1 MLKGTLKRSKGIT
14 LIALVV
20 TIIVLLILAG
30 ISISMLMGQNGI
42 LNRAAESKREHTV
55 AQEREAIAI
64 AYSASMNV
72 DNIGKVTGLEL
83 QNELDKIMKNTA
95 VTENDTDLN
104 ILFKD
109 TLHRYTIS
117 QDGTITKK
125 DDLTPE
131 EANKIVRIL
140 SSNMVLTADGTV
152 KYIGNESLNTTDCT
166 KLNTSDA
173 KIITNNG
180 IIKSAEGYFIDN
192 KGKLFL
198 KNANYSSGF
207 ENGIEQE
214 PYYDIAM
221 IYNIFDG
228 KKIIDYE
235 EVDNDTYM
243 VLDSDGK
250 IYSWGRNYE
259 GQLGNGTNT
268 RTNNPMCISDISGSE
283 VNGKRIKQIRM
294 SDRGNVLAIDDSGK
308 VYAWGDNSKGQLG
321 NGLTDNKSL
330 PICISDLQNNVLN
343 GKKIEKIFLRDAN
356 AFALDN
362 NGKLYSWGG
371 GNFSGQLGNGSSV
384 SSKTPM
390 CISDIDGSELKE
402 KKIVNV
408 ILNYYVSI
416 ALDENGKVYV
426 WGDNSKGQLGIGN
439 TENQMLPICLN
450 DLTGHIFY
458 GKKITN
464 ITIAEDTNTIDFMAC
479 DYEGNAYVWGKN
491 DQGQLCTG
499 DSVDRQ
505 TPIILNQIENS
516 IFYNQKIAQ
525 EYNYIWDKGV
535 GYESLFNYF
544 LLDNGEIYYKF
555 YNLSY
560 GRTFCIYSKSSNNSY
575 NTNI

>member
-228 KKIIDYE
+228 KKLIDYE

-330 PICISDLQNNVLN
+330 PICISDLQNNALN
-343 GKKIEKIFLRDAN
+343 GKKIEKIFLSDAN

-555 YNLSY
+555 YNVGLPV
-560 GRTFCIYSKSSNNSY
+560 
-575 NTNI
+575 

>member
-152 KYIGNESLNTTDCT
+152 KYIGNESLNTIDCT

-555 YNLSY
+555 YNVGLPV
-560 GRTFCIYSKSSNNSY
+560 
-575 NTNI
+575 

>member
-555 YNLSY
+555 YNVGLPV
-560 GRTFCIYSKSSNNSY
+560 
-575 NTNI
+575 

>member
-343 GKKIEKIFLRDAN
+343 GKKIEKIFLSDAN

-390 CISDIDGSELKE
+390 CISDIDGSELKG

-555 YNLSY
+555 YNVGLPV
-560 GRTFCIYSKSSNNSY
+560 
-575 NTNI
+575 

>member
-362 NGKLYSWGG
+362 TGKLYSWGG

-555 YNLSY
+555 YNVGLPV
-560 GRTFCIYSKSSNNSY
+560 
-575 NTNI
+575 

>member
-83 QNELDKIMKNTA
+83 QNELDKIMRNTA

-330 PICISDLQNNVLN
+330 PICISDLQNNALN

-555 YNLSY
+555 YNVGLPV
-560 GRTFCIYSKSSNNSY
+560 
-575 NTNI
+575 

>member
-1 MLKGTLKRSKGIT
+1 MLKETLKRSKGIT

-330 PICISDLQNNVLN
+330 PICISDLQNNALN

-555 YNLSY
+555 YNVGLPV
-560 GRTFCIYSKSSNNSY
+560 
-575 NTNI
+575 

>member
-228 KKIIDYE
+228 KKLIDYE

-321 NGLTDNKSL
+321 NG
-330 PICISDLQNNVLN
+330 
-343 GKKIEKIFLRDAN
+343 
-356 AFALDN
+356 
-362 NGKLYSWGG
+362 
-371 GNFSGQLGNGSSV
+371 SSV

-390 CISDIDGSELKE
+390 CISDMDGSELKG

-516 IFYNQKIAQ
+516 IFYNQKITQ

-555 YNLSY
+555 YNVGLPV
-560 GRTFCIYSKSSNNSY
+560 
-575 NTNI
+575 

>member
-1 MLKGTLKRSKGIT
+1 MTRLRKKLENLAIVIKTRNINDAHKYAKN
-14 LIALVV
+14 
-20 TIIVLLILAG
+20 TILILAG

-330 PICISDLQNNVLN
+330 PICISDLQNNALN

-555 YNLSY
+555 YNVGLPV
-560 GRTFCIYSKSSNNSY
+560 
-575 NTNI
+575 

>member
-1 MLKGTLKRSKGIT
+1 MLIGTLKRSKGIT

-228 KKIIDYE
+228 KKLIDYE

-330 PICISDLQNNVLN
+330 PICISDLQNNALN
-343 GKKIEKIFLRDAN
+343 GKKIEKIFLSDAN

-390 CISDIDGSELKE
+390 CISDMDGSELKG

-516 IFYNQKIAQ
+516 IFYNQKITQ

-555 YNLSY
+555 YNVGLPV
-560 GRTFCIYSKSSNNSY
+560 
-575 NTNI
+575 

>member
-192 KGKLFL
+192 KVGVYDTT
-198 KNANYSSGF
+198 ADVSRAVAVSDAYVGSHYSSIIALF
-207 ENGIEQE
+207 EVINKPIFRIDSKKFLDRNSVTDRKKADAVDVFNKPQDKDFFGCYESINYTVEDFLDDLVNNNLGEVIEKQKKE
-214 PYYDIAM
+214 SKIAA
-221 IYNIFDG
+221 NLDG
-228 KKIIDYE
+228 SCGE
-235 EVDNDTYM
+235 
-243 VLDSDGK
+243 
-250 IYSWGRNYE
+250 
-259 GQLGNGTNT
+259 
-268 RTNNPMCISDISGSE
+268 
-283 VNGKRIKQIRM
+283 
-294 SDRGNVLAIDDSGK
+294 K
-308 VYAWGDNSKGQLG
+308 VYQYMINILRQ
-321 NGLTDNKSL
+321 
-330 PICISDLQNNVLN
+330 QN
-343 GKKIEKIFLRDAN
+343 
-356 AFALDN
+356 
-362 NGKLYSWGG
+362 
-371 GNFSGQLGNGSSV
+371 
-384 SSKTPM
+384 
-390 CISDIDGSELKE
+390 
-402 KKIVNV
+402 
-408 ILNYYVSI
+408 
-416 ALDENGKVYV
+416 
-426 WGDNSKGQLGIGN
+426 
-439 TENQMLPICLN
+439 
-450 DLTGHIFY
+450 
-458 GKKITN
+458 
-464 ITIAEDTNTIDFMAC
+464 
-479 DYEGNAYVWGKN
+479 
-491 DQGQLCTG
+491 
-499 DSVDRQ
+499 
-505 TPIILNQIENS
+505 
-516 IFYNQKIAQ
+516 
-525 EYNYIWDKGV
+525 
-535 GYESLFNYF
+535 
-544 LLDNGEIYYKF
+544 
-555 YNLSY
+555 
-560 GRTFCIYSKSSNNSY
+560 
-575 NTNI
+575 